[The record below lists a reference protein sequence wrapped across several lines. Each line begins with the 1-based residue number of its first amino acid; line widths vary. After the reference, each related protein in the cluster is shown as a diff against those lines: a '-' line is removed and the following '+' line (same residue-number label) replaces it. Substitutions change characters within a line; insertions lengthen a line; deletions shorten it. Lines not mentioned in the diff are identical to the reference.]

1 MVFFDVTGNYN
12 HPFARAGPC
21 TPMSVHLLLYG
32 TAACHLCEQAAALL
46 RQVQL
51 AADIVWTEI
60 DIAEN
65 EPLLQRYGILIP
77 VLRRE
82 DRGLELH
89 WPFSAD
95 DISAWLQS

>member
-1 MVFFDVTGNYN
+1 
-12 HPFARAGPC
+12 
-21 TPMSVHLLLYG
+21 MSVHLLLYG
-32 TAACHLCEQAAALL
+32 TASCQLCEQAAALL
-46 RQVQL
+46 LQVQP

-65 EPLLQRYGILIP
+65 DLLLQRYGILIP

-82 DRGLELH
+82 DSGLELH

-95 DISAWLQS
+95 DILVWLRS

>member
-1 MVFFDVTGNYN
+1 
-12 HPFARAGPC
+12 
-21 TPMSVHLLLYG
+21 MSVHLLLYG